1 MYCFR
6 CGTKVDDKVEY
17 CPHCGANIKEELSR
31 YNYSPNEND
40 YIKPTINLEQSHEE
54 QFTYSKNYSNIKN
67 TKINTNKI
75 EVNKDSDYVKAYIG
89 NNYEKIK
96 NLIFSLPC
104 FFLGPLYL
112 FYRKLYSVSF
122 IWLIFLII
130 FISSPILYF
139 ISAIIM
145 ATSFKS
151 IYFSHI
157 TKKITTIEKT
167 YQGLDYET
175 IKDKCQKI
183 GGTSLIIPTII
194 ISIILMIIIVSIIVI
209 VDNINNKFN
218 TTRVNILKEN
228 KNYSI
233 NNLSYTIPKGFT
245 INYSEDNKYHSY
257 RNYYNDNTC
266 DINLRVTLNADYYE
280 NELDYINSMIQI
292 NINDEIS
299 PISTVSINSTE
310 WTYVTVKSEYSTQT
324 TYVVKKNNNLYK
336 LETSSGNEDITI
348 CQQEFDK
355 VINSLTLKK

>member
-1 MYCFR
+1 M
-6 CGTKVDDKVEY
+6 
-17 CPHCGANIKEELSR
+17 
-31 YNYSPNEND
+31 
-40 YIKPTINLEQSHEE
+40 
-54 QFTYSKNYSNIKN
+54 SKNWWNITN
-67 TKINTNKI
+67 HSDNNNINYTH
-75 EVNKDSDYVKAYIG
+75 D
-89 NNYEKIK
+89 NN
-96 NLIFSLPC
+96 C
-104 FFLGPLYL
+104 
-112 FYRKLYSVSF
+112 
-122 IWLIFLII
+122 
-130 FISSPILYF
+130 
-139 ISAIIM
+139 
-145 ATSFKS
+145 
-151 IYFSHI
+151 
-157 TKKITTIEKT
+157 
-167 YQGLDYET
+167 
-175 IKDKCQKI
+175 
-183 GGTSLIIPTII
+183 
-194 ISIILMIIIVSIIVI
+194 SIIVI

-257 RNYYNDNTC
+257 RSYYNDNTC